1 MIAGFISS
9 YKKFPVKNAQRGN
22 RFFAAYRPLDPYQ
35 HAGTQNGPPSWQHEM
50 NVEQGKYYN
59 HVGRTYLAKADMPAC
74 IWAPG
79 NEPEVQPAVKPHHTF
94 LRQAVPQAGAGSE
107 RSVPFSVVYEESG
120 DISDE
125 YQNGLRWM
133 NYDDG
138 TYSGTRTFT
147 EKHGNPVTRNNFS
160 GTLPLNAWTRT
171 APDLISGV
179 LEGRRLD
186 LPAGFD
192 CTFDNATRHY
202 WGETRYRKEGAETGT
217 TDSRETMTERINEV
231 QSKHGWGLGAFGS

>member
-1 MIAGFISS
+1 M
-9 YKKFPVKNAQRGN
+9 
-22 RFFAAYRPLDPYQ
+22 
-35 HAGTQNGPPSWQHEM
+35 
-50 NVEQGKYYN
+50 EQGKYYN

-94 LRQAVPQAGAGSE
+94 LRQAVPQAGAGPE

-179 LEGRRLD
+179 LEGRGLD

-202 WGETRYRKEGAETGT
+202 WGETRYAKKGQKPEQPIHARPRPSESTRFRASTAGDWARSAPDAMPETRRSAAGEPPTSGAEFIYYSYFPKRSERRSTL
-217 TDSRETMTERINEV
+217 TE
-231 QSKHGWGLGAFGS
+231 SMG